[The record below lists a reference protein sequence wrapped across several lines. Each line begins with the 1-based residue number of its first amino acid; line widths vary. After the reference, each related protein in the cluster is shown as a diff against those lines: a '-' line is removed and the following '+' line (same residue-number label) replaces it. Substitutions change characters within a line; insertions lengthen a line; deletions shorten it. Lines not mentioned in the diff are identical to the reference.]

1 MSGSDATMS
10 PVNSPVRGTVSPV
23 RGTVVR
29 SPVRGMGTTSV
40 SHSYDNGDNG
50 YDNYSDYIGVQSII
64 VRLFL
69 LFESLVIF
77 PTVSEQSLH
86 QSLHQLI
93 VQLVI
98 CVCVCV
104 CARTLTSNTF

>member
-1 MSGSDATMS
+1 MS
-10 PVNSPVRGTVSPV
+10 PVNSPFRDTVSPV
-23 RGTVVR
+23 RGRVVR
-29 SPVRGMGTTSV
+29 SPVKGTGTTSV

-50 YDNYSDYIGVQSII
+50 YDNYIGVQSII

-98 CVCVCV
+98 CVCVC
-104 CARTLTSNTF
+104 AL